1 MIEIDEISLCK
12 DKTLLITLSNSKG
25 GHMRVGTL
33 VNHEEYFGV
42 GIVID
47 TKEVDGKT
55 QWLIHWLR
63 EGKDIG
69 WTLVDADLRHSVEII
84 CK

>member
-1 MIEIDEISLCK
+1 
-12 DKTLLITLSNSKG
+12 
-25 GHMRVGTL
+25 MRIGTL

-47 TKEVDGKT
+47 IRRYGGEP
-55 QWLIHWLR
+55 QWKIHWLR
-63 EGKDIG
+63 EGKNFG
-69 WTLVDADLRHSVEII
+69 WALVDADLRHSVEII